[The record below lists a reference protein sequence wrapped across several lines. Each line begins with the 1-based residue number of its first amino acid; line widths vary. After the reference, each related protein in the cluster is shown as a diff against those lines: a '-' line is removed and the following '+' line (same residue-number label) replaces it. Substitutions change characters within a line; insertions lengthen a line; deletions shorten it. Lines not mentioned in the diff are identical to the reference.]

1 MLSAFKMN
9 GTRLLNWSRLPD
21 LPEALGLG
29 GPFAGTAQGRL
40 LVAGGTN
47 FPDAPPWRGGRKSW
61 TRTVY
66 SLANPAGPWRRAG
79 ELPQALAYGVSV
91 SSSRGVVCAGG
102 CGPRRHYAEVWLLE
116 FKRGKL
122 CVHELPALPIPAA
135 YGCGAMVNEVV
146 YFAGGLE
153 APDSTQAL
161 RKFWAMDLRTP
172 APQWQELVPWPGPG
186 RMLAVAAAQN
196 GFFYLV
202 SGVALTQSDSKVGRS
217 YLRDAYRFSP
227 ATGWMRIADVPRAVA
242 AAPSP
247 AAQFDRSRIL
257 VLGADDGSRA
267 GFEPVEAHPGFS
279 KDVFVYDTE
288 ADRWD
293 QSNGS
298 PVACAAVPLVAWE
311 RRFVI
316 PSGELRP
323 GVRSPQVWAVTPQ
336 STGDSEVLK
345 DPACLGPG
353 I

>member
-1 MLSAFKMN
+1 MNSA
-9 GTRLLNWSRLPD
+9 RLLNWSRLPD

-29 GPFAGTAQGRL
+29 GPFAGAAQGRL

-61 TRTVY
+61 TRAVY

-79 ELPQALAYGVSV
+79 ELPQPLAYGVSV
-91 SSSRGVVCAGG
+91 SSSRGVVCVGG
-102 CGPRRHYAEVWLLE
+102 CSPHLHHAEVRLLE
-116 FKRGKL
+116 FKKGKL
-122 CVHELPALPIPAA
+122 CIRELPSLPTSAA
-135 YGCGAMVNEVV
+135 YGCGAMLNEVV
-146 YFAGGLE
+146 YVAGGLE
-153 APDSTQAL
+153 APDSTRAL
-161 RKFWAMDLRTP
+161 CKFWAMDLSTP
-172 APQWQELVPWPGPG
+172 APQWQELVPWPGPE
-186 RMLAVAAAQN
+186 RMLAVAAVQN

-202 SGVALTQSDSKVGRS
+202 SGVSLSGSGSKIRRS

-227 ATGWMRIADVPRAVA
+227 AAGWTRIADVPKAVA

-279 KDVFVYDTE
+279 RDVFVYDTE

-293 QSNGS
+293 QSNGA
-298 PVACAAVPLVAWE
+298 PVACAAVPMVSWD

-323 GVRSPQVWAVTPQ
+323 GVRSPEVWSITLG
-336 STGDSEVLK
+336 STADGEVPK
-345 DPACLGPG
+345 DPSCLMSG